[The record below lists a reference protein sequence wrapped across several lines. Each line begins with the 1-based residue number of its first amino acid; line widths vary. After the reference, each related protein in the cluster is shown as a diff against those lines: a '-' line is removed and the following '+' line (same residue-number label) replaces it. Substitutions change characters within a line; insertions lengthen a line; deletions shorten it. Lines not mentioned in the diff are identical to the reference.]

1 MDLDLQRRQ
10 RAPGD
15 PGLLAA
21 AIGEAAIGVGSRV
34 VWLGLAVP
42 QEPELLGHAPGR
54 LPGAATI
61 IASA

>member
-1 MDLDLQRRQ
+1 
-10 RAPGD
+10 
-15 PGLLAA
+15 
-21 AIGEAAIGVGSRV
+21 
-34 VWLGLAVP
+34 VP